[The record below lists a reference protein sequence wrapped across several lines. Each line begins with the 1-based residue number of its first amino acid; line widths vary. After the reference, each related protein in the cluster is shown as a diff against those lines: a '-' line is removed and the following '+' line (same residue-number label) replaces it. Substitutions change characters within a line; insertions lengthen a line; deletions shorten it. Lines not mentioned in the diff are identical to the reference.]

1 MSENFSAP
9 SSGVHPGPLVDPV
22 PALSPEQSVR
32 AARQISLPGFGEVA
46 QRRLAAARVL
56 VIGAGGLGSAC
67 VPYLVGAGVGTIG
80 VVDDDV
86 VELSNLHRQ
95 IAHGTAD
102 VGRSKLDS
110 LADTAARLDPGVRIV
125 KHPDRL
131 TSVNALEVFAG
142 YDLVID
148 GSDNFAT
155 RYLTNDAAQLTGIP
169 LVWGSILQFHGQVSV
184 AWHEHG
190 PGFRDLFPVPP
201 APEDVLSCGE
211 GGVLPGLCGTIG
223 SLLATEAMKL
233 IAGVGEL
240 LISRVL
246 VYDALAA
253 GTREIR
259 YRRDPAA
266 EPVTGL
272 IDYELFCAGGAAA
285 PASVDAEQ
293 LATELAQELGDELAD
308 ELAAPAPLVLDVRT
322 PEEHAQSRVI
332 GARLLPL
339 AELEA
344 AAAQG
349 TAAVRQ
355 LPALADLTTGPAGD
369 EIPAGRGVVVQ
380 CERDPRS
387 ITAATLLRD
396 AGFEQV
402 RYLRGGIRALSA
414 TAPDLVKGEHHDH

>member
-1 MSENFSAP
+1 MSENPSAP
-9 SSGVHPGPLVDPV
+9 SSGVHPGPLVDPA
-22 PALSPEQSVR
+22 PALSPEQSAR
-32 AARQISLPGFGEVA
+32 AARQISLPGFGEAA

-67 VPYLVGAGVGTIG
+67 VPYLVGAGIGTIG

-102 VGRSKLDS
+102 VGRPKLDS

-142 YDLVID
+142 YDVVID

-155 RYLTNDAAQLTGIP
+155 RYLSNDAAQLTGIP

-223 SLLATEAMKL
+223 SLLATESMKL
-233 IAGVGEL
+233 IAGVGESL
-240 LISRVL
+240 LGRVL

-272 IDYELFCAGGAAA
+272 IDYELFCAGGATA

-293 LATELAQELGDELAD
+293 LAAELAEALPGEPAD
-308 ELAAPAPLVLDVRT
+308 PVPLVLDVRT
-322 PEEHAQSRVI
+322 PEEHAQRRVI

-355 LPALADLTTGPAGD
+355 LPALADLTAGLAGD
-369 EIPAGRGVVVQ
+369 ETPAGRGVVVQ

-402 RYLRGGIRALSA
+402 RYLRGGIRALNA